1 MKDFAEF
8 TLEEVITPFLRNIRD
23 ALVFIR
29 DALVFIL
36 ILMLFITAILAIPG
50 GIAAGGSY
58 LAYKAG
64 LPYNIPLAIG
74 TAALTAIWYLIL
86 IALMEWISD
95 SGDTWRAN
103 RSARNNRGTQEETT
117 NPAAGTRNT
126 S

>member
-8 TLEEVITPFLRNIRD
+8 TLETVVTPFLQNIRN
-23 ALVFIR
+23 ALVS
-29 DALVFIL
+29 IL
-36 ILMLFITAILAIPG
+36 IIMLVSTVLLAIPG

-74 TAALTAIWYLIL
+74 TAALTAMWYFIL
-86 IALMEWISD
+86 IALMGWTSD

-103 RSARNNRGTQEETT
+103 KSAKANKSDRDNQETQGETT
-117 NPAAGTRNT
+117 EAA
-126 S
+126 